1 VAGITLTV
9 ERRERTGT
17 GGARA
22 TRRQELVPGI
32 LYGGPRGPVP
42 IEVSRKD
49 LLKAVRSGKFISHM
63 ITLDHKG
70 ESQPVIP
77 RAIQFHP
84 VTDEPI
90 HVDLYRVEENSV
102 IGVDVVVHF
111 KNHADSPGLKRG
123 GVLNVVE
130 HTIRLNVKATNI
142 PEEIV
147 VDLAGLD
154 IGAVIHLSSITL
166 PEGAKAATTRDLT
179 IASLSGRM
187 AEAAEE
193 TAATPAADAAAAA
206 PAADAAKGEKKE

>member
-1 VAGITLTV
+1 MAGIVLSV
-9 ERRERTGT
+9 DVREKTGT

-22 TRRQELVPGI
+22 TRRQERVPGV
-32 LYGGPRGPVP
+32 LYGGPRGPVA
-42 IEVSRKD
+42 IDVARKD
-49 LLKAVRSGKFISHM
+49 LVKAVKSGKFISHM

-70 ESQPVIP
+70 EHQPVIP

-84 VTDEPI
+84 VTDEPL

-102 IGVDVVVHF
+102 IDVDVPVHF
-111 KNHADSPGLKRG
+111 KGHAESPGLKRG

-130 HTIRLNVKATNI
+130 HTIRLKVKAAAI

-154 IGAVIHLSSITL
+154 VGAVIHLSAITL
-166 PEGAKAATTRDLT
+166 PAGAAPVVKDRDFT
-179 IASLSGRM
+179 VASIGGRM

-193 TAATPAADAAAAA
+193 TPAAEAAAA
-206 PAADAAKGEKKE
+206 PAADAKADKKG